1 VDGEQWNSKIF
12 MDSSISDVPR
22 CTSSNE
28 KTFGLK
34 RLQLPNMVA
43 SNGPPDGLLVEQES
57 IFDYPSI
64 YKGCKCTKREQQSI
78 QRLGHNLG
86 VTKFLNW

>member
-1 VDGEQWNSKIF
+1 
-12 MDSSISDVPR
+12 MDLSITDVPR

-43 SNGPPDGLLVEQES
+43 SNGPPVELLVEQES

-64 YKGCKCTKREQQSI
+64 YEACKCPKREQQSMKRQAAARAQYGRKQIPQLVI
-78 QRLGHNLG
+78 QSSG
-86 VTKFLNW
+86 